1 MTFLKDSPLVRKV
14 VPTASTETGLR
25 AGGVGDIKAITIH
38 MAEGGGTVSWL
49 ARPDGNSSHYVI
61 EYSGVIVQMV
71 PERNWAG
78 SINPRLVRKDNDDA
92 YTFQDETI
100 VYGRAAQLAAVG
112 VTAAADP
119 NRYVIAFEVEGFAKA
134 GPNSLQRG
142 SIRALVNDIRRRRG
156 PLACLGHR
164 DWQNYKACPGHRI
177 PWADY
182 GGHARKVAYAP
193 PTEPPEDSD
202 MGPFV
207 TWEKPLQVLLKE
219 DPKRPGHS
227 VWLYSTDALKPD
239 GKEKSLDPMPF
250 RPLRLVGR
258 TPGNVD
264 IVAYEPAGSDAN
276 VTSQA
281 MYVSMDGVSSYQPI
295 VGAEPDCRGEVAAAI
310 REDRAKAKVVWE

>member
-1 MTFLKDSPLVRKV
+1 MPFLKDSPLVRRV

-25 AGGVGDIKAITIH
+25 AGGVSDVRAITIH

-78 SINPRLVRKDNDDA
+78 SINPKLVRKDNDPG
-92 YTFQDETI
+92 YRFQDETI

-112 VTAAADP
+112 ATAAADP
-119 NRYVIAFEVEGFAKA
+119 NRYVIAFEVEGFASA

-156 PLACLGHR
+156 PLPCLGHR

-182 GGHARKVAYAP
+182 GGHARKVAYSP
-193 PTEPPEDSD
+193 GTPEPEDS
-202 MGPFV
+202 MGPFI

-219 DPKRPGHS
+219 DPARPGHS
-227 VWLYSTDALKPD
+227 VWLYTTDALKAD
-239 GKEKSLDPMPF
+239 GHEKSLDPKPF

-258 TPGNVD
+258 TPGQVD
-264 IVAYEPAGSDAN
+264 IVAYEPAGDDTNA
-276 VTSQA
+276 TSTA
-281 MYVSMDGVSSYQPI
+281 MYVSMDGVSSYQPVI
-295 VGAEPDCRGEVAAAI
+295 GAEPDCTAEVAAAI
-310 REDRAKAKVVWE
+310 RNDRQKAKVVWE